1 MKMLKEID
9 HENGTRQAVLETIS
23 AHKQG
28 GVLFAE
34 IAAPPMN
41 LLGPELVRDL
51 VSLIQQTEADDSIHV
66 IVFKSADPDY
76 FISHVDVTRIAEY
89 GELAKRLSGEPSI
102 AMLFHYLSASRLVTI
117 AQIEGRVRGVGSE
130 FVLACDM
137 RFAALESA
145 IFSQPEVGFGLI
157 PGSGG
162 VQHLTRLMGRG
173 RALEVLLSA
182 VDYDAEMAERYG
194 WINRALPAAGLGDFV
209 KSLALRIVSF
219 PAFGVAAI
227 RDRVNAVALAPAED
241 FRRDSSL
248 FLDCVR
254 KPEAQNR
261 IKAAM
266 KRGFQ
271 TREAEMDLPNMLVD
285 LPDQA

>member
-1 MKMLKEID
+1 MLKETD
-9 HENGTRQAVLETIS
+9 HENGTQKAVFETIS
-23 AHKQG
+23 AHKEG

-66 IVFKSADPDY
+66 LVFKSADPDY
-76 FISHVDVTRIAEY
+76 FISHVDVTRIAEF
-89 GELAKRLSGEPSI
+89 GELAKQLTGEPSI
-102 AMLFHYLSASRLVTI
+102 SMLLRYLSASRLVTI

-137 RFAALESA
+137 RFAAIESA
-145 IFSQPEVGFGLI
+145 IFGQPEVGFGLI

-182 VDYDAEMAERYG
+182 NDYDAEIAERYG
-194 WINRALPAAGLGDFV
+194 LINRALPAAALGDFV
-209 KSLALRIVSF
+209 KSLAHRIGGF
-219 PAFGVAAI
+219 PAFGLAVI
-227 RDRVNAVALAPAED
+227 RERVNAVALASADD

-248 FLDCVR
+248 FLECVR
-254 KPEAQNR
+254 KPEAQDR
-261 IKAAM
+261 IKAAL
-266 KRGFQ
+266 KHGFQ
-271 TREAEMDLPNMLVD
+271 TREGEMALPQMLGDLAD
-285 LPDQA
+285 